1 MVDVKNARIIKTP
14 LWSTKA
20 KEVLDSVLGQ
30 LSDGWGENN
39 PRNDRYWKFAN
50 VLREAD
56 GRVVIVVDKRSG
68 EGEGYNRNYRWV
80 ENAFASM
87 SDQDVLEFFARMVK
101 KTAKMELKDQN
112 IANGWK
118 RDNIDLKTSY
128 LNYYEDISIA
138 EVYCIYEMLLNR
150 PVGLT
155 KYGVRVINSAVGVQ
169 RSPEETAN
177 EQQKMDAIALVKK
190 EYAEHCKKLNDER
203 TSELKLINDKYDALK
218 SKAWQNYIAK
228 LKELG
233 CEKCY

>member
-39 PRNDRYWKFAN
+39 PRNDRYWMFAR

-56 GRVVIVVDKRSG
+56 GRVVIMIDKRTGKNDVYGS
-68 EGEGYNRNYRWV
+68 RNYRWI

-87 SDQDVLEFFARMVK
+87 NDFQIVEFFARMIK
-101 KTAKMELKDQN
+101 KTAKMELKDRN

-118 RDNIDLKTSY
+118 RDNVDFKTAY
-128 LNYYEDISIA
+128 LNYNEDISIA

-155 KYGVRVINSAVGVQ
+155 KYDISVINSAVGVQ
-169 RSPEETAN
+169 KSPEETVL
-177 EQQKMDAIALVKK
+177 EQKKMDDIELVK
-190 EYAEHCKKLNDER
+190 EEFAKKCQELNESR
-203 TSELKLINDKYDALK
+203 SSELKIVNDKYDALK
-218 SKAWQNYIAK
+218 DEAWKQYKAK
-228 LKELG
+228 LMELG
-233 CEKCY
+233 YKG